1 MKNFIFIVLLCLI
14 SIPLFAQNTSL
25 EGIVTDSLNNPVE
38 LANVMAFYQKDSSVA
53 SFGITDRAGRYRLIV
68 PQGEAYTLKSSFVGY
83 KTFELIIN
91 VQEAKISQNIM
102 LMPSATML
110 NDVEVRYE
118 FPITI
123 SGDTIIYKTDEF
135 TTGTERKLGDVLEAL
150 PGFEIDDNGDI
161 KVQGKR
167 VDKVL
172 VDGKEFFDGNS
183 KMATENIPADA
194 VDRIQLLRNYSDIS
208 PLRGL
213 SNDQSLAINVTLA
226 ADKKN
231 LWFGDVEVAGGPDQ
245 RYLAHPNLF
254 YYSPKTNVNIIGD
267 ANNIGKQAFTL
278 QDYFRFSGGIRRIG
292 SRSGSSIN
300 ISSDELGISLM
311 QNMMAKNIESNLGA
325 INLNYQPSKKWRFSA
340 YGIASGIETTTS
352 NISNRTYVRS
362 QENTVENTTS
372 SLIQQNTSGLLKL
385 SSAYTPSHKVHL
397 EYGAF
402 LKASSITETDNRS
415 SDFGVSTNN
424 LTELDEKRPV
434 SVDQNLLG
442 YFTINPN
449 NIFSVETSWSY
460 KKQVPKYQLN
470 TGVIPLQGILPLT
483 LGSTFNIRQNNQII
497 TNALKGEA
505 NYYYIL
511 NNTNHIN
518 FSLGFTRSQQAF
530 DSKIIQVLENVQDAS
545 LDNGD
550 FDNDVSYRFQ
560 DYYAGVHYKT
570 KLGKLTLS
578 PGLIWHA
585 YNISDTQ
592 LNTKNTLTKQL
603 VTPDLFAKYDFGSSH
618 NLTFNYSLNAQ
629 FTDVQNVAERGV
641 IRNYNSWF
649 VGNRNIEN
657 VLFHQVNMNYFNYN
671 MFNHVNLYFSINY
684 QKKYN
689 DIIEAISYNVT
700 DRITSPQNIPIWN
713 DQLSSNFS
721 FEKKFVNLKLKA
733 SSEIMYR
740 KFQNEVEQV
749 QNNNSAL
756 TQEYNLS
763 AESKF
768 SNAPNFEI
776 GFKKSWNTYTT
787 NTISQVYTTNSP
799 FIELEVPFLKSFTLI
814 AEYEYNNYQNKDHT
828 TVSNYDFMKAELYY
842 EKEDSPWVF
851 KLSVNN
857 LLQTSEIRRDNFN
870 DNVVSTFSY
879 EVLPRYVMMS
889 VKYNL

>member
-1 MKNFIFIVLLCLI
+1 
-14 SIPLFAQNTSL
+14 L
-25 EGIVTDSLNNPVE
+25 EGIVTDTLNNPVE

-53 SFGITDRAGRYRLIV
+53 SFGITDRAGRYRLVV
-68 PQGEAYTLKSSFVGY
+68 PQGEVYTLKSSFVGY
-83 KTFELIIN
+83 KTFELIVN
-91 VQEAKISQNIM
+91 AHEAKINQNII
-102 LMPSATML
+102 LKGSSTML

-123 SGDTIIYKTDEF
+123 SGDTISYKTDEF

-415 SDFGVSTNN
+415 SDFGVRKNN
-424 LTELDEKRPV
+424 L
-434 SVDQNLLG
+434 N
-442 YFTINPN
+442 
-449 NIFSVETSWSY
+449 
-460 KKQVPKYQLN
+460 
-470 TGVIPLQGILPLT
+470 
-483 LGSTFNIRQNNQII
+483 
-497 TNALKGEA
+497 
-505 NYYYIL
+505 
-511 NNTNHIN
+511 
-518 FSLGFTRSQQAF
+518 
-530 DSKIIQVLENVQDAS
+530 
-545 LDNGD
+545 
-550 FDNDVSYRFQ
+550 
-560 DYYAGVHYKT
+560 
-570 KLGKLTLS
+570 
-578 PGLIWHA
+578 
-585 YNISDTQ
+585 
-592 LNTKNTLTKQL
+592 
-603 VTPDLFAKYDFGSSH
+603 
-618 NLTFNYSLNAQ
+618 
-629 FTDVQNVAERGV
+629 
-641 IRNYNSWF
+641 
-649 VGNRNIEN
+649 
-657 VLFHQVNMNYFNYN
+657 
-671 MFNHVNLYFSINY
+671 
-684 QKKYN
+684 
-689 DIIEAISYNVT
+689 
-700 DRITSPQNIPIWN
+700 
-713 DQLSSNFS
+713 
-721 FEKKFVNLKLKA
+721 
-733 SSEIMYR
+733 
-740 KFQNEVEQV
+740 
-749 QNNNSAL
+749 
-756 TQEYNLS
+756 
-763 AESKF
+763 
-768 SNAPNFEI
+768 
-776 GFKKSWNTYTT
+776 
-787 NTISQVYTTNSP
+787 
-799 FIELEVPFLKSFTLI
+799 
-814 AEYEYNNYQNKDHT
+814 
-828 TVSNYDFMKAELYY
+828 
-842 EKEDSPWVF
+842 
-851 KLSVNN
+851 
-857 LLQTSEIRRDNFN
+857 
-870 DNVVSTFSY
+870 
-879 EVLPRYVMMS
+879 
-889 VKYNL
+889 